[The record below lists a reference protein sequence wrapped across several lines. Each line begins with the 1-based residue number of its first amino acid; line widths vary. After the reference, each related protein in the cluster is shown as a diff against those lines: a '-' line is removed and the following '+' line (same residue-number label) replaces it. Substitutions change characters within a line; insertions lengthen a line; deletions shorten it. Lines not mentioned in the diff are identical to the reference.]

1 MAIPQ
6 IPLFKWPKRRLF
18 TLAALL
24 MVVLAAVTSLRFRYY
39 GHWQGIYILRGA
51 DGRYLVKDDLLL
63 GDENA
68 LLLALPAEPVF
79 RFLNGNVSYATGG
92 PRLEYEWFRR
102 DGSGFVRSFAADG
115 TEYLT
120 CLSRYLDSGGKESQ
134 GLFVGGGLPF
144 DLETDRRQS
153 MNETGMAFFDGAS
166 WHHIWCNVNEAISP
180 WSNPAA
186 VMPPSAW
193 KYRGSRILE
202 STPRRLVLSS
212 SHWFELDGVPVS
224 MDRFMIFRAG
234 TRYVTLVI
242 RMTNIGTQPTG
253 YFYVYGDEPWVGNYG
268 SAEGN
273 VGWVVDGLVPYEGTL
288 DLKRYSWAG
297 YVDHGNEAAGET
309 HDRSGLAN
317 FIEWQG
323 PVTPDTVYFSNRMG
337 TFANVSDRVPLSH
350 PQDRVIVLQWGPRL
364 LVPGQSDT
372 FVLSI
377 GMADREPNTGFPL
390 KPDTSFDLASF
401 QQFLATQGF

>member
-1 MAIPQ
+1 MAIPRF
-6 IPLFKWPKRRLF
+6 PLFRWPKRRLF

-24 MVVLAAVTSLRFRYY
+24 VVALAAATSVRVRYY
-39 GHWQGIYILRGA
+39 GHWQGIYILKGT
-51 DGRYLVKDDLLL
+51 DGRLLVKDDLML
-63 GDENA
+63 GDENG
-68 LLLALPAEPVF
+68 LLFALPAEPVF
-79 RFLNGNVSYATGG
+79 RFLNGDVSHATGG

-115 TEYLT
+115 TEFLT
-120 CLSRYLDSGGKESQ
+120 CLSRYLDSGGEETQ

-144 DLETDRRQS
+144 DLEKDRRVS
-153 MNETGMAFFDGAS
+153 MNETGMAFFDGKY

-186 VMPPSAW
+186 VMPPSAL

-202 STPRRLVLSS
+202 STPQRLVLSS

-224 MDRFMIFRAG
+224 MDRFMVFRPG

-242 RMTNIGTQPTG
+242 RMTNIGKQPTG
-253 YFYVYGDEPWVGNYG
+253 YYYVYGDEPWVGNYG

-273 VGWVVDGLVPYEGTL
+273 VGWVVDGLVPYEGTI
-288 DLKRYSWAG
+288 DPERYGWTG

-317 FIEWQG
+317 FIEWKG
-323 PVTPDTVYFSNRMG
+323 PLVPDTVYFSNRIG
-337 TFANVSDRVPLSH
+337 SFSDSSARIPLSH
-350 PQDRVIVLQWGPRL
+350 PQDRVIFLQWGPRL
-364 LVPGQSDT
+364 MAPGQSDT
-372 FVLSI
+372 IVLSI

-401 QQFLATQGF
+401 GQFLASQGF